1 MKSRAE
7 IAAMTTVEYL
17 DMKIAYHQGAYD
29 VALELLEDLT
39 GIKHMTPTT
48 KDNLNMMLEWHLGLL
63 HDYKYRKRKYE
74 GEEYDYE
81 RDDY

>member
-7 IAAMTTVEYL
+7 MTMVEFF

-29 VALELLEDLT
+29 VVLSLLNDYSNE
-39 GIKHMTPTT
+39 KSRTPTT
-48 KDNLNMMLEWHLGLL
+48 TESLKMNLEWHLGLL
-63 HDYKYRKRKYE
+63 HHYQYRKRKYE

-81 RDDY
+81 GDDY